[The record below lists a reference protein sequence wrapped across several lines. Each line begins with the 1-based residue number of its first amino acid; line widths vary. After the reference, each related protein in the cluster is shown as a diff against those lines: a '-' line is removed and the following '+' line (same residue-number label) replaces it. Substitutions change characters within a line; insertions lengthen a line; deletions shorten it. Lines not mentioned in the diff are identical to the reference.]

1 MSILIQTVCTVFS
14 CGLRDRLVAWFALQT
29 CKWGRVCESFSCGFF
44 LHPFLMNKLEKYLGW
59 DFSGLATSDSIFL
72 NCGLCIHVLLK
83 QSGGVVPCASLEGG
97 TLLVKITDLWEES
110 TTENAEANTG
120 WEESVAL
127 VCNSLWVL
135 PVTWSREVFGQ
146 LWCNTEKIL
155 VFLTT
160 TFINIVISSVS

>member
-110 TTENAEANTG
+110 TTENAEANTVSG
-120 WEESVAL
+120 R
-127 VCNSLWVL
+127 SLWL
-135 PVTWSREVFGQ
+135 WFVTPFGFYQWLGAEKCLVSCGVTLRRFLSSWQ
-146 LWCNTEKIL
+146 LHLSI
-155 VFLTT
+155 
-160 TFINIVISSVS
+160 